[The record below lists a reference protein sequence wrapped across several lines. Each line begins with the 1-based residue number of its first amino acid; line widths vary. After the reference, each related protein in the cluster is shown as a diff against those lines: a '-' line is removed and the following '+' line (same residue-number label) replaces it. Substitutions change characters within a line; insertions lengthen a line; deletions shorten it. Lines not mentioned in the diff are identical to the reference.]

1 MSEGYSTTILKTD
14 ISAEHIVDYTIG
26 ASFMPGTVGY
36 IDWGDGTQTE
46 NESGVSS
53 YTHTYEAAGTY
64 TIQIVGTAV
73 LTAAGY
79 DVKEL
84 TLSEHHTV
92 ITSNVVENSADTI
105 EKIVFNEGLES
116 IIYGAF
122 PDCVK
127 LDTIVLPSTLE
138 YIGDAAFEDCT
149 ALKTVFC
156 NGTAPASWE
165 IPGTGTPDPFR
176 GCTGLTA
183 IYVPKEAV
191 NAYKSAAGWST
202 YANIIRRYPMTTI
215 TDRIA
220 TIEVD
225 GSETVK
231 FAVSHDVYGVYGE
244 DIIASLKEGTSEGD
258 QGAYS
263 TADTGK
269 AIIAHYTG
277 ADTLY
282 LTGSGTV
289 TVWAGQSPLDDP
301 FAV

>member
-1 MSEGYSTTILKTD
+1 
-14 ISAEHIVDYTIG
+14 
-26 ASFMPGTVGY
+26 MPDTVGT
-36 IDWGDGTQTE
+36 IDWGDGTVTE
-46 NESGVSS
+46 ASGSEPIS
-53 YTHTYEAAGTY
+53 HTYAAAGKY
-64 TIQIVGTAV
+64 TIRINGIHM
-73 LTAAGY
+73 LFMAGY
-79 DVKEL
+79 DTKSIVFPDEQTQIYHSVSEKAYS
-84 TLSEHHTV
+84 TLEEVT
-92 ITSNVVENSADTI
+92 
-105 EKIVFNEGLES
+105 FNEGLNDIYHGAFSNCTLIES
-116 IIYGAF
+116 I
-122 PDCVK
+122 
-127 LDTIVLPSTLE
+127 TIPSTVTE
-138 YIGDAAFEDCT
+138 IGDRAFEDCT
-149 ALKTVFC
+149 GLKTVYC
-156 NGTAPASWE
+156 NAVTPPSWW
-165 IPGTGTPDPFR
+165 IPGTGTPDPFS

-183 IYVPKEAV
+183 IYVPNEAV

-244 DIIASLKEGTSEGD
+244 DIIASLKEGASEGD

-263 TADTGK
+263 TAGTGK